1 MGPSSKDKKKKPY
14 LSPTLTKLTP
24 NQAQK
29 LVVERTHRKDHEAP
43 GFLQSLRLQQPY
55 RLQQPHKEEKRP
67 PKDAEGKKRQ
77 RSA

>member
-1 MGPSSKDKKKKPY
+1 MEPGFQDKKKKPY

-24 NQAQK
+24 DQARK
-29 LVVERTHRKDHEAP
+29 LVVERTHRNHQEAADL
-43 GFLQSLRLQQPY
+43 LQSL
-55 RLQQPHKEEKRP
+55 RLQQPHKEEKHA

>member
-24 NQAQK
+24 DQSKK
-29 LVVERTHRKDHEAP
+29 LVVERTHRNHQEAAD
-43 GFLQSLRLQQPY
+43 LLRSL
-55 RLQQPHKEEKRP
+55 RLQQPHKEEKHP
-67 PKDAEGKKRQ
+67 PKDADGEKRQ